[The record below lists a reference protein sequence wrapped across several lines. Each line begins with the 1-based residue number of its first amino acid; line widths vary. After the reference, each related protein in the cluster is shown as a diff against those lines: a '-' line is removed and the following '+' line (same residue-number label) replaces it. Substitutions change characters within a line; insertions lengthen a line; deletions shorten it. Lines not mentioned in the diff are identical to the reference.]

1 MKQYRSNKKH
11 PTLLTKVVNLLS
23 TERVREAKK
32 KLLVKL
38 LNWHRQYH
46 TTFELYPTFGYDQSV
61 LIIFFCLVR
70 LVCLDILCGFYPIK
84 WIVTIQ
90 PKRIME
96 QKLAIKIRYVAE
108 SSLFVAIWWIIKF
121 LVCYHWVEMMWA
133 FFFWLEAKYRIFI
146 QFILLAHWV
155 TMNCALRNIPSNCN
169 STL

>member
-11 PTLLTKVVNLLS
+11 PTLLTRVVNLLS
-23 TERVREAKK
+23 TERVREERDKK

-61 LIIFFCLVR
+61 LIIIFFICCLVR
-70 LVCLDILCGFYPIK
+70 LVCLDILCGFCPIK

-96 QKLAIKIRYVAE
+96 QKLAIKIRYIAE
-108 SSLFVAIWWIIKF
+108 SLR
-121 LVCYHWVEMMWA
+121 Y
-133 FFFWLEAKYRIFI
+133 
-146 QFILLAHWV
+146 LLLSAE
-155 TMNCALRNIPSNCN
+155 
-169 STL
+169 